1 MAFQIPVQFIPG
13 WPGES
18 ISEYNQRISLLT
30 PSNSGK
36 WKTTKIP
43 QGLYDKIAR
52 FAQSREAFDLGITSK
67 SQAITYILREFLEN
81 KPLKS
86 PEHEPIQ

>member
-1 MAFQIPVQFIPG
+1 M
-13 WPGES
+13 S
-18 ISEYNQRISLLT
+18 DL
-30 PSNSGK
+30 NSGK